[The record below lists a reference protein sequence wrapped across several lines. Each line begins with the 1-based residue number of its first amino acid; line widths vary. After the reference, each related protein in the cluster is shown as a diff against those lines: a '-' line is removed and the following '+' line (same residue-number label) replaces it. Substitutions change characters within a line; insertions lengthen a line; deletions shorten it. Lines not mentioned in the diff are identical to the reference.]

1 MSDKRKWSLDLKST
15 KNDSAPIQRDDNT
28 ANRHNITPLSWL
40 DIFELPNDIQNKT
53 AFEQLWNL
61 QPEEKGKIRMFGKWI
76 EIPRKQK
83 SFLRDYEFCGAK
95 NTGEEKLPP
104 ALETLLRWVNTLDYG
119 MFNQVFVNW
128 YADGGDYIGQHRDD
142 EPEILKDSAIVSV
155 SFGAARTFRVTNP
168 GVRKW
173 RKDFALSDGV
183 VLVMGGKFQKQLKH
197 GVPPTKRSLER
208 RVNVTFRQFE
218 EHASDQIQRFKK
230 QRGSAHTSDNIN
242 KMSK

>member
-1 MSDKRKWSLDLKST
+1 MFD
-15 KNDSAPIQRDDNT
+15 
-28 ANRHNITPLSWL
+28 
-40 DIFELPNDIQNKT
+40 LPNYIHNKID
-53 AFEQLWNL
+53 FEELWNL
-61 QPEEKGKIRMFGKWI
+61 QPDEKGKICIFGKLI
-76 EIPRKQK
+76 DTPRKQK
-83 SFLRDYEFCGAK
+83 SYLRDYKFCGAK
-95 NTGEEKLPP
+95 NTCEEKLPP
-104 ALETLLRWVNTLDYG
+104 TLETLLGWVNTLAYG
-119 MFNQVFVNW
+119 EFNQVMLNW
-128 YADGGDYIGQHRDD
+128 YADGRDYIGQHRDD